1 MKFSH
6 PSISHSFLYKEFTK
20 AFFFADKDRLWFF
33 SSLANSLFNHVR
45 VQLINLCILILRKMT
60 EILRAML
67 R

>member
-20 AFFFADKDRLWFF
+20 AFFFADKNRLWFF
-33 SSLANSLFNHVR
+33 SSLANSLFNHIR
-45 VQLINLCILILRKMT
+45 VKLINLCTLILRKMT

>member
-20 AFFFADKDRLWFF
+20 AFFFADKNRLWFF

-45 VQLINLCILILRKMT
+45 VKLINLCILILRKMT